1 MFRQFLPTVTLSASD
16 RERLERVA
24 FVAAEAHHP
33 AAPFLLSELCRAEIL
48 PDGAAGLAA
57 VVGMNCWVNYRLNWG
72 SPVETQRLVY
82 PEAYVSA
89 DEHVSVLSPVGTA
102 LLGLRHGTQ
111 MPYFTSAG
119 WMHVVRIE
127 SVSRSGPNVVPL
139 FLCGRSAAA
148 ACDPSA
154 GDDPGP
160 AAA

>member
-1 MFRQFLPTVTLSASD
+1 MFTQFLPTVTLSASD

-24 FVAAEAHHP
+24 FVAAEDHHP
-33 AAPFLLSELCRAEIL
+33 TAPFLLSELCRAEIL
-48 PDGAAGLAA
+48 PDGAAGLEA

-72 SPVETQRLVY
+72 SSVETQRLVY
-82 PEAYVSA
+82 PEEYVSA

-102 LLGLRHGTQ
+102 LLGLRPGSQ

-127 SVSRSGPNVVPL
+127 SVSPSGPNVIPL
-139 FLCGRSAAA
+139 FLRGRNAAA

>member
-24 FVAAEAHHP
+24 FVAADDHHP
-33 AAPFLLSELCRAEIL
+33 AAPFLLSELCRAEIV
-48 PDGAAGLAA
+48 PDGAATLEA

-82 PEAYVSA
+82 PEEYVSA

-102 LLGLRHGTQ
+102 LLGLTRGSQ

-119 WMHVVRIE
+119 WMHVVRVE

-139 FLCGRSAAA
+139 FRRNRNAAA
-148 ACDPSA
+148 WTTRPVMTRVQ
-154 GDDPGP
+154 
-160 AAA
+160 